1 VVHPVDVD
9 RGYLPRVLEVVDRLL
24 GLGWTPVLLSEFLP

>member
-1 VVHPVDVD
+1 MVHPADVD

-24 GLGWTPVLLSEFLP
+24 GQGRTPGLLSEFLP